1 MKILLND
8 FDSKRIETLNAYRM
22 KNVPIWAFHG
32 VDDGTVAVTESINM
46 ANAVRAT
53 GGHIQLTLLPG
64 VNHNAW
70 EPAMYE
76 YGAIEWL
83 LTHTRNGKGAAEG

>member
-1 MKILLND
+1 MAW
-8 FDSKRIETLNAYRM
+8 NAYRM
-22 KNVPIWAFHG
+22 KDVPNWAFHG

-46 ANAVRAT
+46 ANAVRAN
-53 GGHIQLTLLPG
+53 GGNIKLSLLPG

-76 YGAIEWL
+76 HRAIEWL
-83 LTHTRNGKGAAEG
+83 LTHRLSDRKSREA